1 MGQIKL
7 INRNFNTIGPSAKML
22 LLMKGC
28 MDITFARQTG
38 ELIEYPDKYN
48 PDFGKKKMTFWAR
61 VVHFENRY
69 RSIEQLLADLSINIK
84 GTGG

>member
-28 MDITFARQTG
+28 TDIPFAVQAA
-38 ELIEYPDKYN
+38 E
-48 PDFGKKKMTFWAR
+48 
-61 VVHFENRY
+61 
-69 RSIEQLLADLSINIK
+69 
-84 GTGG
+84 